1 MRACR
6 RLQQMLDRGH
16 RSGQATALGRRKF
29 ASIAPTST
37 CELRSSS
44 VWPAAPSASAQAD
57 IACDPTRAAWRV
69 IKPFSSKLWTIRL
82 R

>member
-16 RSGQATALGRRKF
+16 RSVRRRPSVAESF

-44 VWPAAPSASAQAD
+44 VWAWPPLRRQRKLILPAIRRERRAGDQARFRQSSGPSG
-57 IACDPTRAAWRV
+57 
-69 IKPFSSKLWTIRL
+69 
-82 R
+82 